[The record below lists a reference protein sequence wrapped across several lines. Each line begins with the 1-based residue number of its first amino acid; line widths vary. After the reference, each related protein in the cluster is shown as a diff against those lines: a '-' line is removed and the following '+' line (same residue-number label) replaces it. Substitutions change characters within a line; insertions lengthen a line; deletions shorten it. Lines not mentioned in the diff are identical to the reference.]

1 MSKKKKI
8 QPLDHQIVNVVTP
21 DRGIGTGTMTLL
33 LSHPTKGEKE
43 VVKDIKAA
51 WAKQEEEEWES
62 DDILCDKLKEMG
74 YTVQGSSVISVEV

>member
-1 MSKKKKI
+1 MAKKAKH
-8 QPLDHQIVNVVTP
+8 LEHQIVNVVTP

-43 VVKDIKAA
+43 AAKDIKAA

-62 DDILCDKLKEMG
+62 DDILTAKLKEMG
-74 YTVQGSSVISVEV
+74 YTVQESSVVWVEV

>member
-1 MSKKKKI
+1 MAKKAKN
-8 QPLDHQIVNVVTP
+8 LEHQIINVVTP

-43 VVKDIKAA
+43 AAKDIKAA

-62 DDILCDKLKEMG
+62 DDVLESKLQEMG
-74 YTVQGSSVISVEV
+74 YTVHDYYALWVEV